1 MLDNTEE
8 SIVIYENHSEN
19 YWFKKTI
26 LKVKRYIFSKFIKK
40 ILINSFTKILKTYK
54 ISIISSK
61 Y

>member
-8 SIVIYENHSEN
+8 SIVIYEIHSEN
-19 YWFKKTI
+19 YWLKKTI